1 MAYSTVKVRST
12 GWAYPTFESY
22 VAETNSLKDLVG
34 KSDDEELDLDDARMI
49 GKKISKMTGDDRK
62 KFVGIVNFMGAS
74 CRIYNEI
81 WANYKPVD
89 PDKKKANA
97 KKKFRGEEPEA

>member
-1 MAYSTVKVRST
+1 MSTKQ
-12 GWAYPTFESY
+12 
-22 VAETNSLKDLVG
+22 TNKIHSFRDFIINENGLKDLVG
-34 KSDDEELDLDDARMI
+34 KSDDDELDLDDARTI

-89 PDKKKANA
+89 PERRKAN
-97 KKKFRGEEPEA
+97 KGKEFQGEKTVG

>member
-1 MAYSTVKVRST
+1 MMENNRYGKV
-12 GWAYPTFESY
+12 ESFKSFMIH
-22 VAETNSLKDLVG
+22 ENSLKDLVG
-34 KSDDEELDLDDARMI
+34 KTQDDELDLDDARSI
-49 GKKISKMTGDDRK
+49 GKKISKMKGEDRK

-89 PDKKKANA
+89 PNRKKSN
-97 KKKFRGEEPEA
+97 RGKEFQGEKQVG